1 MTPLKIF
8 LNLKEWL
15 TAEEALTDIQF
26 NDPLLHPDIRIMTL
40 RQVADLPF
48 PGRVWPAENCRNAPL
63 ARCA

>member
-8 LNLKEWL
+8 LSLMEWL
-15 TAEEALTDIQF
+15 TTEETLTDIQS

-48 PGRVWPAENCRNAPL
+48 PGRVRTAENCQKAPL